1 MTVDLRQQLQPGPRR
16 PCRRKIDAVLFA
28 VAKFIVHFLGIYDDL
43 DIAISVGI
51 FCLQSSIDCAIRQ
64 MSKSLQ

>member
-1 MTVDLRQQLQPGPRR
+1 MYVLYVAEL
-16 PCRRKIDAVLFA
+16 VLFA
-28 VAKFIVHFLGIYDDL
+28 VPVAKFIVHFLGIYDDL